1 MCKRMKFNKRLGKKN
16 TKRLEQLRSNKRRI
30 AQNKSDTIT
39 HSRMKRRDTLPP
51 AKLTNFSQQ
60 EKDDFD
66 HDFNNFAFQ
75 ETHNQNDY
83 FNLLI
88 SPPPDFSIVQN
99 IQSNDLFSEI
109 NKIS

>member
-1 MCKRMKFNKRLGKKN
+1 MKFNKSLGRKN
-16 TKRLEQLRSNKRRI
+16 LKRLKNMRSNKRRI
-30 AQNKSDTIT
+30 GQNKSDTIT
-39 HSRMKRRDTLPP
+39 HSHMKRRDALPP
-51 AKLTNFSQQ
+51 AKLTNFSPQ

-66 HDFNNFAFQ
+66 IDFNDFAF
-75 ETHNQNDY
+75 EESHNQNDY
-83 FNLLI
+83 SYSNLLI